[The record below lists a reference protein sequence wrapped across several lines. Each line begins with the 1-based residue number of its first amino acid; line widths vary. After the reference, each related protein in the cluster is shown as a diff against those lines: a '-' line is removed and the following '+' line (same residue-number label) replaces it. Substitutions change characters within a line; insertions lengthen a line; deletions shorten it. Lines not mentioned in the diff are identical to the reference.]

1 MVLQIFYGAGRL
13 LTVLAVGFELF
24 HGPVIMARKNANK
37 VRAEV
42 SIDPR
47 IDAAT
52 EKLFVGIVVKEFED
66 GLVGLLEKL
75 ARIGERGLL
84 MFLPE
89 GNIHVA
95 VSFPRIRRWDEGL
108 PGVLATIY
116 GFVVVGGNP
125 V

>member
-13 LTVLAVGFELF
+13 LAVLAVGFELF
-24 HGPVIMARKNANK
+24 HGPVIVTRENANK

-42 SIDPR
+42 GIGPR
-47 IDAAT
+47 IDTAA
-52 EKLFVGIVVKEFED
+52 EKLLVGIVVEEFEN

-75 ARIGERGLL
+75 ARIGERGFL

-108 PGVLATIY
+108 PGVLAIIY

>member
-24 HGPVIMARKNANK
+24 HGPVIVTRENANK
-37 VRAEV
+37 VRAKV
-42 SIDPR
+42 SINPR
-47 IDAAT
+47 IDAAA
-52 EKLFVGIVVKEFED
+52 EKL
-66 GLVGLLEKL
+66 LVGVVVEELEDSLVGFLEKL
-75 ARIGERGLL
+75 ACIGERGLL

-95 VSFPRIRRWDEGL
+95 VGFPRIRRWDEGL
-108 PGVLATIY
+108 PGVLAAIY